1 MTLHKS
7 ERIGLPRKILYRG
20 TACGLSDEVLGT
32 PSGSGRILSQ
42 GRDPRRQDQEED
54 PPDTEAR
61 SMKKYP
67 SLKPGIWGA
76 VIGAAAISVIG
87 FSSFGWTL
95 GSTAERMAKEQAQ
108 NAVVAVL
115 APICVE
121 KFQHQA
127 DASTKLIEFKKVSS
141 SWDRR
146 SIIEKGGWAT
156 MPGTDAPNSAVV
168 SACAER
174 LGSPL

>member
-1 MTLHKS
+1 MNTRGLVCRAKFCTA
-7 ERIGLPRKILYRG
+7 ERRVALP
-20 TACGLSDEVLGT
+20 DEVLGA
-32 PSGSGRILSQ
+32 PSGSRRVLSQ

-54 PPDTEAR
+54 PPDTEAQ

-76 VIGAAAISVIG
+76 VIGAVAISVIG

-108 NAVVAVL
+108 TAVVAVL

-127 DASTKLIEFKKVSS
+127 DAATKLVEFKKESS
-141 SWDRR
+141 TWGRR
-146 SIIEKGGWAT
+146 SIIERGGWAT

-168 SACAER
+168 TACAER
-174 LGSPL
+174 LGSAL

>member
-1 MTLHKS
+1 
-7 ERIGLPRKILYRG
+7 
-20 TACGLSDEVLGT
+20 
-32 PSGSGRILSQ
+32 
-42 GRDPRRQDQEED
+42 
-54 PPDTEAR
+54 
-61 SMKKYP
+61 MKTHP

-76 VIGAAAISVIG
+76 AIGAVAISVIG

-95 GSTAERMAKEQAQ
+95 GSTAERMAKERAQ
-108 NAVVAVL
+108 TAVVGAL

-127 DASTKLIEFKKVSS
+127 DAATKLIEFNKVSS

-156 MPGTDAPNSAVV
+156 APGSDGPNSAVAT
-168 SACAER
+168 ACAER
-174 LGSPL
+174 LIGPL

>member
-1 MTLHKS
+1 
-7 ERIGLPRKILYRG
+7 
-20 TACGLSDEVLGT
+20 
-32 PSGSGRILSQ
+32 
-42 GRDPRRQDQEED
+42 
-54 PPDTEAR
+54 
-61 SMKKYP
+61 MKFPP

-76 VIGAAAISVIG
+76 VIGAAAISVVG

-95 GSTAERMAKEQAQ
+95 GSTAERMAQERAQ
-108 NAVVAVL
+108 TTLVAVL

-127 DASTKLIEFKKVSS
+127 DASAKLVEFNKVA

-156 MPGTDAPNSAVV
+156 TPGNDGSNSAVV
-168 SACAER
+168 TACAER
-174 LGSPL
+174 LAGPL